1 MDNATEESIMDIIG
15 KLKNIDYINPED
27 IPNIDLYMDQV
38 PCIILSSHR
47 GRKKALPEGSSRDF
61 PPHCPLRPIVVCQ
74 IKMCDPVVKC
84 RKAHLSHIFIAI
96 MLKLKFSK
104 Y

>member
-38 PCIILSSHR
+38 TTFMD
-47 GRKKALPEGSSRDF
+47 E
-61 PPHCPLRPIVVCQ
+61 
-74 IKMCDPVVKC
+74 
-84 RKAHLSHIFIAI
+84 HLAACKR
-96 MLKLKFSK
+96 LDDDKP
-104 Y
+104 